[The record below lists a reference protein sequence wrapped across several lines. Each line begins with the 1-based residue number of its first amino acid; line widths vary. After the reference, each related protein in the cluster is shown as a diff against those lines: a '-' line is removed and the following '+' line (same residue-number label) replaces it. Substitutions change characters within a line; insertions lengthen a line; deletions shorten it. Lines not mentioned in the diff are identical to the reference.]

1 MVVRGQKLSSARA
14 WLFSSPYVLLVMTTL
29 FWAGN
34 AIAGK
39 FAVGEIDFITLTFL
53 RWLLASL
60 CLLVLTWR
68 QVLKDREIILKNL
81 PYLFVLGAVGFTGF
95 NLCMYWALSYTTVVN
110 VVIEQAAIPLLI
122 MVFNFLAFRLA
133 VRSMQI
139 IGLLMAMVGVVLT
152 VTRGEPSSM
161 LQEGVNQGDA
171 IMMLAALCYA
181 LYSIGLR
188 RRPKMHWKSFL
199 FTLTVSAL
207 LVSLVA
213 WLIYGF
219 LNGFCAPSAKGLSL
233 VLYVGVFPSLISQL
247 FYVRSVELIGA
258 NRAGLFINLVPIFGS
273 ILAILI
279 LGENFHWFH
288 AAGLSLVVGGILI
301 AERSVRAKT
310 CAPSLTE

>member
-1 MVVRGQKLSSARA
+1 MFASRQKISSMGA
-14 WLFSSPYVLLVMTTL
+14 WLFSSPYILLVTTTL

-60 CLLVLTWR
+60 CLLAFAWR
-68 QVLKDREIILKNL
+68 QVHKDWRTIIKHL
-81 PYLFVLGAVGFTGF
+81 PYLFALGAVGFTGF
-95 NLCMYWALSYTTVVN
+95 NLCMYWALSYTSVVN

-133 VRSMQI
+133 VRSLQI
-139 IGLLMAMVGVVLT
+139 VGLLMAMVGVVLT
-152 VTRGEPSSM
+152 VTRGEPGLM
-161 LQEGVNQGDA
+161 LQEGMNQGDA

-188 RRPKMHWKSFL
+188 WRPQMHWKSFL

-207 LVSLVA
+207 LVSMVA
-213 WLIYGF
+213 WLIYVA
-219 LNGFCAPSAKGLSL
+219 LNGFSMPSGKGLSL
-233 VLYVGVFPSLISQL
+233 VLYVGIFPSLLSQL
-247 FYVRSVELIGA
+247 FYVRGVELIGA

-273 ILAILI
+273 LLAILI
-279 LGENFHWFH
+279 IGESFYWFH
-288 AAGLSLVVGGILI
+288 AVGLLLVVGGILI
-301 AERSVRAKT
+301 AERSARGKVNAK
-310 CAPSLTE
+310 PVPE